1 MRTCASNGLA
11 FVLALGLV
19 AGGFAE
25 APARQTAV
33 EPIDAELNA
42 RIRDEGLERSRLEW
56 IVHYLTDVYGP
67 RLTGS
72 PNLENAGRWAIKT
85 MEGWGLQ
92 NGRMEPWDWGHEGWL
107 NERASGHIVSPV
119 KDRLEFEVVGWTP
132 STNGTVTAEAV
143 HLVAPQG
150 PLAPDAGPG
159 GRGPL
164 RLGPTESELT
174 AYLES
179 MAAKVKDRIVLVG
192 PPSIVG
198 VNFTPP
204 PLRTPD
210 DQARARYGGA
220 GVPAGGRRGGGGGRG
235 RGGPAEPGRLTTQQ
249 VATRLAEFLRANRPA
264 LRIFDAGRPHGQI
277 AAFNVVGYNS
287 SQTVPTVL
295 MRNEDYGRIARLL
308 AEGGPVTLEFTVVNR
323 TYPAGRTA
331 YNAIAEIPGTDKSDE
346 VVMLGGHLDSWHS
359 ATGATDNAI
368 GCAVMMEAVR
378 ILQSVGARP
387 RRTIRVALWSG
398 EEQGLLGS
406 RAYVAEHFGT
416 AEAPKPAFGKL
427 SAYWNVDGGTGRI
440 RGATVFGPPDAAGI
454 VTRLLAPF
462 DDFGVYGAIA
472 TSGRNAGGTD
482 SGAFNLAGL
491 PGISTAQDSIE
502 YESHT
507 HHTNLDTYERIVWDD
522 VRKAAVITA
531 SMVYHLATREEL
543 LPRFAADA
551 MPAAPAA
558 RGRGAAQ

>member
-1 MRTCASNGLA
+1 MRDRSLA
-11 FVLALGLV
+11 FILALGVVGGGLAAEPV
-19 AGGFAE
+19 RQAAG
-25 APARQTAV
+25 

-42 RIRDEGLERSRLEW
+42 RIREEGLERSQLER
-56 IVHYLTDVYGP
+56 IVHQLTDVYGP

-85 MEGWGLQ
+85 MEGWGLR
-92 NGRMEPWDWGHEGWL
+92 NGRMEPWNWGHEGWL
-107 NERASGHIVSPV
+107 NERAAGHIVSPI

-150 PLAPDAGPG
+150 PLAADAGAG
-159 GRGPL
+159 GRGPA

-174 AYLES
+174 AYLET
-179 MAAKVKDRIVLVG
+179 MAAKVKGRIVLVG

-198 VNFTPP
+198 VNFNPP

-210 DQARARYGGA
+210 DQVRARYGGA
-220 GVPAGGRRGGGGGRG
+220 GAPGGGRRGGGGRG
-235 RGGPAEPGRLTTQQ
+235 RGGAAEPGRLTSQQ

-264 LRIFDAGRPHGQI
+264 LRVFDAGRPHGQI

-308 AEGGPVTLEFTVVNR
+308 ADSAVTLEFTVVNR

-331 YNAIAEIPGTDKSDE
+331 YNAIAEIPGTDKADE

-368 GCAVMMEAVR
+368 GCAVTMEAVR
-378 ILQSVGARP
+378 ILQTVGARP

-398 EEQGLLGS
+398 EEQNLLGS

-454 VTRLLAPF
+454 VARLLAPF
-462 DDFGVYGAIA
+462 DDFGAYGAIA

-491 PGISTAQDSIE
+491 PGIGTAQDSIE
-502 YESHT
+502 YETHT

-531 SMVYHLATREEL
+531 SVVYHLAARDDL
-543 LPRFAADA
+543 LPRFTTET

-558 RGRGAAQ
+558 RGRGAGQ

>member
-1 MRTCASNGLA
+1 M
-11 FVLALGLV
+11 
-19 AGGFAE
+19 
-25 APARQTAV
+25 
-33 EPIDAELNA
+33 
-42 RIRDEGLERSRLEW
+42 
-56 IVHYLTDVYGP
+56 
-67 RLTGS
+67 
-72 PNLENAGRWAIKT
+72 
-85 MEGWGLQ
+85 
-92 NGRMEPWDWGHEGWL
+92 
-107 NERASGHIVSPV
+107 
-119 KDRLEFEVVGWTP
+119 
-132 STNGTVTAEAV
+132 TAEAV